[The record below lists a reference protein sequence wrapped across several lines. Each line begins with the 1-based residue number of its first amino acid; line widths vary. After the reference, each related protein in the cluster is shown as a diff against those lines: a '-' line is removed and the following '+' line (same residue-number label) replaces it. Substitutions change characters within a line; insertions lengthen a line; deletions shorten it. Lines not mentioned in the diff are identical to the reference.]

1 MAKPIKDT
9 PVLTGDD
16 AVKFTSDSLHVD
28 SATKEEQ
35 ERAKQAFDF
44 FSSIATCKL

>member
-16 AVKFTSDSLHVD
+16 AVKFTLDSLHV
-28 SATKEEQ
+28 EP
-35 ERAKQAFDF
+35 AKQAFDF